1 MFLVA
6 IVDEIRKHV
15 KFSDERSDYRMYNV
29 QIDSYECERNVLLNE
44 TILLTA
50 TTLPT
55 MRRWPE

>member
-1 MFLVA
+1 MFLDAV
-6 IVDEIRKHV
+6 VDEIREHA

-29 QIDSYECERNVLLNE
+29 QVVLYERNVFLYE

-55 MRRWPE
+55 MRWPE